1 MIRMIF
7 STVRAPQEP
16 ALTVESLAI
25 SATVRPSMVAVPVI
39 TPSAGSPSARTLAY
53 RPSSVKLSSSVS
65 SAIRS
70 RANSLPAFA
79 AASWYLGAPPRSMPA
94 RTAGRS
100 ECSATTG
107 LYLGPAPD
115 PFAHRVQPARPGLGA
130 LDEPGGPGGGVGRQ
144 RGGHLAGIQFAPDG
158 DVEVHEN
165 AARRLDPVPHGRDVR
180 RGRLAAR
187 ALAVDRDETVPAGG
201 PGHRALRRQFAAYPD
216 GYPWLLHRA
225 WREGDRPDRVVLAL
239 VGEGLPGAQ
248 PGQDIKPLVQEFGP
262 DAGVGRLAEQA
273 ELTGRG
279 AQADPEDDPPVAE
292 QVQRGGLLSQLPR
305 PPPGDRGDHR

>member
-79 AASWYLGAPPRSMPA
+79 ADSWYLGAPPRSMPA
-94 RTAGRS
+94 RTAARS

-107 LYLGPAPD
+107 LYLGPAAD
-115 PFAHRVQPARPGLGA
+115 PFAHRLQPAWPGRRA
-130 LDEPGGPGGGVGRQ
+130 LQPPGGPRRGVARQ
-144 RGGHLAGIQFAPDG
+144 HAGELAVGVQRAPDC
-158 DVEVHEN
+158 DVE
-165 AARRLDPVPHGRDVR
+165 A
-180 RGRLAAR
+180 
-187 ALAVDRDETVPAGG
+187 
-201 PGHRALRRQFAAYPD
+201 
-216 GYPWLLHRA
+216 
-225 WREGDRPDRVVLAL
+225 
-239 VGEGLPGAQ
+239 
-248 PGQDIKPLVQEFGP
+248 
-262 DAGVGRLAEQA
+262 
-273 ELTGRG
+273 RG
-279 AQADPEDDPPVAE
+279 A
-292 QVQRGGLLSQLPR
+292 PR
-305 PPPGDRGDHR
+305 SAPG